1 MKRLLLNAAFYTS
14 FFVASL
20 VMIPV
25 LSLLVCLAAP
35 FASKRRTMRRFR
47 RGISWYGTVVIRVC
61 PFPFVRVKYRDLGER
76 DDLSGCV
83 VVCNHRS
90 ASDPFLMACL
100 PCECIQIV
108 NVWPFRLPV
117 LGRYAKWAG
126 YLSVNEMPVE
136 EFYDAAAELLSE
148 GVCVISF
155 PEGTRS
161 GSREMGQFRGA
172 VFRLALRARVPIV
185 PVCIC
190 GNENIPHKGS
200 PWLHPGLVQV
210 HKLPAVTWDT
220 YKDLTAFQLKNR
232 IRDIIAGHL
241 AEMEDEA

>member
-1 MKRLLLNAAFYTS
+1 MKCLLLNATFYTL

-25 LSLLVCLAAP
+25 LSLLVCLGAP
-35 FASKRRTMRRFR
+35 FVSTRRTMSRFR
-47 RGISWYGTVVIRVC
+47 RGISWYGTLVIRVC

-76 DDLSGCV
+76 CLPGACLF
-83 VVCNHRS
+83 VCNHRS
-90 ASDPFLMACL
+90 ASDPFLMACM
-100 PCECIQIV
+100 PYECIQIV

-126 YLSVNEMPVE
+126 YLSVNELPVE
-136 EFYDAAAELLSE
+136 EFYDAAAALLAENVS
-148 GVCVISF
+148 VISF

-161 GSREMGQFRGA
+161 GGREMGQFRGA
-172 VFRLALRARVPIV
+172 VFRLALREEVPIV
-185 PVCIC
+185 PICIS

-200 PWLHPGLVQV
+200 PWLQPGLVRV
-210 HKLPAVTWDT
+210 HKLPAVTWDE
-220 YKDLTAFQLKNR
+220 YKELSAFQLKNR

-241 AEMEDEA
+241 AEMEDMA